1 MKVTAAIPTIG
12 RTETLPMVLY
22 SLANQLKPI
31 DELII
36 LDEARRP
43 VLENYAVNQA
53 VDLLSL
59 QGIPTKIIR
68 RRHRRGIAQA
78 RLDLA
83 QEAKYRHVL
92 MVDDDVALRNT
103 CLGQLTAAWED
114 RYSWVVPFCFLVSA
128 AFKLDGYTDKK
139 VSKDDPEVTRW
150 TERYPWFVPY
160 FDYKERNF
168 CLEIP
173 VAGTQCILWDKE
185 VLLDHGSEAGQLG
198 PLPREDTYLTKMTGP
213 GLFVSEARCD
223 HFEHAGQE
231 QRSLWGSSMFYRL
244 HEAAMEDPEGFL
256 KLLGKEEVR

>member
-22 SLANQLKPI
+22 SLVSQQI

-43 VLENYAVNQA
+43 VLENYVVNQA

-59 QGIPTKIIR
+59 QGVETKIIR

-83 QEAKYRHVL
+83 LEAKHRHVL
-92 MVDDDVALRNT
+92 MVDDDVALDSR
-103 CLGQLTAAWED
+103 CLAHLTACWNDRLAWA
-114 RYSWVVPFCFLVSA
+114 VPFCFLVSA

-139 VSKDDPEVTRW
+139 VSRTDPEVERW
-150 TERYPWFVPY
+150 TRRYPWFVPY
-160 FDYKERNF
+160 FDYEESF
-168 CLEIP
+168 CEEIP
-173 VAGTQCILWDKE
+173 VAGTQCILWDRE
-185 VLLDHGSEAGQLG
+185 VLLEHGARAGDLG
-198 PLPREDTYLTKMTGP
+198 NLPREDTYLTKITGP
-213 GLFVSEARCD
+213 GLFVSKARCD
-223 HFEHAGQE
+223 HFEHADQE

-244 HEAAMEDPEGFL
+244 HEVAMEDPEGFL
-256 KLLGKEEVR
+256 KLLGRESAR